1 MSLGGFDATN
11 VIQSFF
17 HLFATWPWPQ
27 AVALVEIDPTEK
39 FQQQQLVQLASTLN
53 LLSWNPD
60 KYPGDS
66 MHVSFF
72 FHLIQADLNSRL
84 HSAHRGVLFGKCYNL
99 TIPFQI

>member
-53 LLSWNPD
+53 LLSWNPE

-72 FHLIQADLNSRL
+72 QFNSSRSEFKTAQCTQGESYL
-84 HSAHRGVLFGKCYNL
+84 ENFR
-99 TIPFQI
+99 I

>member
-72 FHLIQADLNSRL
+72 SI
-84 HSAHRGVLFGKCYNL
+84 
-99 TIPFQI
+99 